1 MASLGDMLRAAREER
16 GISLPDAERETKIRL
31 KYLSAM
37 EDDNPAAMPGPT
49 YARGFLRNY
58 AAYLGLDPN
67 EAVELFEEQSQPTR
81 DKIKAARGHAPAR
94 TVPNPATEKISIQPL
109 STERIDTR
117 VRYGSQYI
125 ALSLLAIPL
134 IIVFYFVYNAYAGPR
149 SQTPP
154 IPQLTPRPATPTK
167 LAALTVVVEGPV
179 TGAFNTPTVYV
190 PASPSVVSGTLPIS
204 QTAGGVITS
213 TAPLTPTAAAVPA
226 AADITV
232 RVDTTRDAWMSV
244 LVDGVQ
250 RFSGT
255 LPKGATREW
264 KGRNTIQVRTGR
276 ADSVRVTVNG
286 ADRGFMGAPG
296 RNVVEKRWDKA
307 GKETV
312 IR

>member
-16 GISLPDAERETKIRL
+16 GITLPEAERETKIRL

-81 DKIKAARGHAPAR
+81 DKLKAARGRTPAR
-94 TVPNPATEKISIQPL
+94 ASGHAAEKISIQPI

-167 LAALTVVVEGPV
+167 LAAPTVVVQGPA

-190 PASPSVVSGTLPIS
+190 PASPSVVSGTLPIT
-204 QTAGGVITS
+204 QAVGGVITA
-213 TAPLTPTAAAVPA
+213 TTPLTPTAAAVPA
-226 AADITV
+226 ASEITV

-255 LPKGATREW
+255 LPRGATREW
-264 KGRNTIQVRTGR
+264 KGRNTIQIRTGR
-276 ADSVRVTVNG
+276 ADSVRVTING

-296 RNVVEKRWDKA
+296 RNVVEKRWNRE
-307 GKETV
+307 GQETV

>member
-1 MASLGDMLRAAREER
+1 MLRAAREER
-16 GISLPDAERETKIRL
+16 GITLPEAERETKIRL

-37 EDDNPAAMPGPT
+37 EDDNLAAMPGPT

-81 DKIKAARGHAPAR
+81 DKLKAARGRTPAR
-94 TVPNPATEKISIQPL
+94 ASGHAAEKISIQPI

-167 LAALTVVVEGPV
+167 LAAPTVVVQGPA

-190 PASPSVVSGTLPIS
+190 PASPSVVSGTLPIT
-204 QTAGGVITS
+204 QAVGGVITS
-213 TAPLTPTAAAVPA
+213 TTPLTPTAAAVPA
-226 AADITV
+226 ANEITV

-255 LPKGATREW
+255 LPRGATREW
-264 KGRNTIQVRTGR
+264 KGRNTIQIRTGR
-276 ADSVRVTVNG
+276 ADSVRVTING

-296 RNVVEKRWDKA
+296 RNVVEKRWNRE
-307 GKETV
+307 GQETI

>member
-1 MASLGDMLRAAREER
+1 LASLGDMLRAAREER
-16 GISLPDAERETKIRL
+16 GISLPEAERETKIRL

-81 DKIKAARGHAPAR
+81 DKLKAARGHAPAR
-94 TVPNPATEKISIQPL
+94 PAARPEKISIQPI

-149 SQTPP
+149 SNTPP
-154 IPQLTPRPATPTK
+154 IPQLTPRPATPTR
-167 LAALTVVVEGPV
+167 LTAPTVVVQGPA

-190 PASPSVVSGTLPIS
+190 PASPSVVTATLPIT
-204 QTAGGVITS
+204 QAGGGVISGTV
-213 TAPLTPTAAAVPA
+213 PLTATAAAVPA

-296 RNVVEKRWDKA
+296 RNVVEKRWDKS
-307 GKETV
+307 GQETV

>member
-1 MASLGDMLRAAREER
+1 MLRAAREER
-16 GISLPDAERETKIRL
+16 GISLPEAERETKIRL

-37 EDDNPAAMPGPT
+37 EDDNPSMMPGPT

-81 DKIKAARGHAPAR
+81 DKLKARRGHAPAR
-94 TVPNPATEKISIQPL
+94 TAHPAEKISIQPI

-167 LAALTVVVEGPV
+167 LSAPTVLVQGPV

-190 PASPSVVSGTLPIS
+190 PASPSVISGTLPIT
-204 QTAGGVITS
+204 QTAGGAITS
-213 TAPLTPTAAAVPA
+213 TTGITPTVATAPA

-264 KGRNTIQVRTGR
+264 KGRNTIQIRTGR
-276 ADSVRVTVNG
+276 ADSVKVTVNG